1 MEGYSRKLD
10 WRGGPDHGWRVELLR
25 EGVCVAYMSVDEWK
39 SLDATRW
46 R

>member
-25 EGVCVAYMSVDEWK
+25 EGVRVAYMSVDEWK